1 MKLTRKQFIGS
12 IISSVAALA
21 SFGASSDTHK
31 KGQLHLN
38 GGTHKLKKLVLGDD
52 NFIKGPGTIEIDGP
66 DAILVAGRNVTID
79 NVVFK
84 TTIGPSKQ
92 SSIIKMLEGCS
103 NLIIRNCHFSGNAYC
118 VLKADVNTNED
129 KDLTYK
135 NPVGPLLFRG
145 NTCFGFSRHLF
156 LSNVTNLNIEGNV
169 FEKSVRDSIR
179 LRQAVK
185 KVIISKN
192 QFNNIGVDHKESSDA
207 IDTYWSGE
215 ELVINSNIVDGCA
228 VHGFDLKGISPDK
241 EGSSSKVIVDGNII
255 KNCKFSG
262 LLISSG
268 MTYKHKSNMVTDI
281 IIKANIITNCNLNNA
296 NPNDA
301 AIFLRHGVQG
311 CIITQNKVTIN
322 NGHAV
327 VIGNFDENAKQ
338 TKDITIVENQLK
350 ATKGMCLYLL
360 APRNIVVARN
370 ILQHSKNMKAY
381 HVVKSFKKF
390 KLAKFIEID
399 NLESVINDQA

>member
-21 SFGASSDTHK
+21 SFRASSDTHK

-145 NTCFGFSRHLF
+145 NTCFGFSWHLF

-169 FEKSVRDSIR
+169 F
-179 LRQAVK
+179 
-185 KVIISKN
+185 
-192 QFNNIGVDHKESSDA
+192 
-207 IDTYWSGE
+207 
-215 ELVINSNIVDGCA
+215 
-228 VHGFDLKGISPDK
+228 
-241 EGSSSKVIVDGNII
+241 
-255 KNCKFSG
+255 
-262 LLISSG
+262 
-268 MTYKHKSNMVTDI
+268 
-281 IIKANIITNCNLNNA
+281 
-296 NPNDA
+296 
-301 AIFLRHGVQG
+301 
-311 CIITQNKVTIN
+311 
-322 NGHAV
+322 
-327 VIGNFDENAKQ
+327 
-338 TKDITIVENQLK
+338 
-350 ATKGMCLYLL
+350 
-360 APRNIVVARN
+360 
-370 ILQHSKNMKAY
+370 
-381 HVVKSFKKF
+381 
-390 KLAKFIEID
+390 
-399 NLESVINDQA
+399 